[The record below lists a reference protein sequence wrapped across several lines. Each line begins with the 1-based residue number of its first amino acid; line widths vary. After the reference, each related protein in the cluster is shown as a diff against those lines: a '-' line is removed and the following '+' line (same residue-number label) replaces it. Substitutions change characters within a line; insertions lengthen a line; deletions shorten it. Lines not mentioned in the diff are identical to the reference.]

1 MPDLIRQPN
10 PQALADAAEALA
22 GGRLVGLPTETV
34 YGLAANAWD
43 ERAVR
48 RIFEAKG
55 RPATNP
61 LIVHIASAERLA
73 DAAGELSEGQRE
85 LLRRLAPFW
94 PGPLTLVLP
103 KRDALPQEV
112 TAGLDT
118 VAVRVP
124 DHPVALAL
132 LERCAF
138 PLAAPSANRSNYVS
152 PTTARHVAEGLSDAV
167 AMILDGGPCRMGL
180 ESTILSLIEDPP
192 RILRHGAL
200 PAERLAEALA
210 LPLAT
215 LVRQYTKPTGN
226 GPLPDAPVGMSS
238 PGQLPVHYSPQTP
251 LRYRDSSAEPLGGRR
266 VGLIAFQ
273 SSAPNEDS
281 AYAAVERLSDSGD
294 EETIARNL
302 FAALRRLDALNL
314 DLILVDRCERAGL
327 GRAIMDRLDRAVRGA
342 SNAD

>member
-1 MPDLIRQPN
+1 MPELIRQPT
-10 PQALADAAEALA
+10 PEAIADAAEALA
-22 GGRLVGLPTETV
+22 RGELVGLPTETV

-61 LIVHIASAERLA
+61 LIVHIPSIDRLS
-73 DAAGELSEGQRE
+73 DAAGELTEMQ
-85 LLRRLAPFW
+85 RRLIDRLSPFW

-103 KRDALPQEV
+103 KRKTLSQEV

-118 VAVRVP
+118 VAVRIP
-124 DHPVALAL
+124 AHPVALAA
-132 LERCAF
+132 LECCNF

-152 PTTARHVAEGLSDAV
+152 PTTARHVAEGLADAV
-167 AMILDGGPCRMGL
+167 ALILDGGPCRMGL
-180 ESTILSLIEDPP
+180 ESTILSLVEDPP

-200 PAERLAEALA
+200 PAERIAEALN

-215 LVRQYTKPTGN
+215 LVRKNDEPSRGAA
-226 GPLPDAPVGMSS
+226 PHEAPVGHSS
-238 PGQLPVHYSPQTP
+238 PGQLPVHYSPRTP
-251 LRYRDSSAEPLGGRR
+251 LRHRESFAEPTGCRR

-273 SSAPNEDS
+273 TSPAD
-281 AYAAVERLSDSGD
+281 ADRGFAVVERLSDSGD

-302 FAALRRLDALNL
+302 FAALRSMDAMSL
-314 DLILVDRCERAGL
+314 DLILIDAVPRTGL
-327 GRAIMDRLDRAVRGA
+327 GRAIMDRLDRAVRGSEA
-342 SNAD
+342 

>member
-1 MPDLIRQPN
+1 MPDLIRQPT
-10 PQALADAAEALA
+10 PEAIAEAAEALA
-22 GGRLVGLPTETV
+22 QGELVGLPTETV

-55 RPATNP
+55 RPPTNP
-61 LIVHIASAERLA
+61 LIVHIGSIERLS
-73 DAAGELSEGQRE
+73 DATGELTENQRSLVE
-85 LLRRLAPFW
+85 RLAPFW

-103 KRDALPQEV
+103 KRANLPSEV

-132 LERCAF
+132 LERCPF

-152 PTTARHVAEGLSDAV
+152 PTTASHVAEGLSDAV
-167 AMILDGGPCRMGL
+167 ALILDGGPCRMGL
-180 ESTILSLIEDPP
+180 ESTILSLVEDPP

-200 PAERLAEALA
+200 PAERLAEALK

-215 LVRQYTKPTGN
+215 LVREGN
-226 GPLPDAPVGMSS
+226 SAREAAEREAPLGLSS
-238 PGQLPVHYSPQTP
+238 PGQLPVHYSPRTP
-251 LRYRDSSAEPLGGRR
+251 LRYRESFGEPIAGRR

-273 SSAPNEDS
+273 TSPADDVR
-281 AYAAVERLSDSGD
+281 AFTTVERLSESGD

-302 FAALRRLDALNL
+302 FAALRRLDAMNL
-314 DLILVDRCERAGL
+314 DLILVDRLDRAGL
-327 GRAIMDRLDRAVRGA
+327 GRAIMDRLDRAVRG
-342 SNAD
+342 N